1 VRTVLLL
8 ALAACAVKDPEAS
21 YRLPWQAQH
30 VWLTQDCSEG
40 DHAGASEL
48 AYDWASSDGAF
59 TVVAARG
66 GRITHLKI
74 SSTTGCDDPSCID
87 DANVLVIDH
96 GDGTQ
101 ATYLHLAGSSLAPG
115 LACGAI
121 VRRGQPLAIA
131 GSTGWSS
138 GTHLH
143 FQVGATRSVS
153 TCECGADGLQCRSDT
168 MPWRAF
174 WTQTQPISFDQW
186 PDAASCAQR
195 RMWMP

>member
-1 VRTVLLL
+1 MRLALLVVLL
-8 ALAACAVKDPEAS
+8 AS
-21 YRLPWQAQH
+21 YRLPWQAPNMF
-30 VWLTQDCSEG
+30 LTQDCGEG
-40 DHAGASEL
+40 DHTGVSQY

-87 DANVLVIDH
+87 EANVLVIDH

-101 ATYLHLAGSSLAPG
+101 ATYLHLAGGSLAPG
-115 LACGAI
+115 IACGAV
-121 VRRGQPLAIA
+121 VRAGQPLAVA

-138 GTHLH
+138 GVHLH
-143 FQVGATRSVS
+143 FQVGGVPKTNS
-153 TCECGADGLQCRSDT
+153 TCECGADGLACRSDW

-174 WTQTQPISFDQW
+174 WTQTAPIRFDDW
-186 PDAASCAQR
+186 ADAASCADR
-195 RMWMP
+195 HMWMTR